1 MKFDDQQQ
9 AYIDRLISARH
20 AEISAKAKANYD
32 SMLAEATAAAL
43 KPLKARLQEAY
54 GKLRITE
61 LKAAA
66 SEAGAVDALQVAAL
80 LDGLIRVDDTGS
92 LFVVDGE
99 GERRYAKDGS
109 PLTVKEAVA
118 DFLFLNPHLTGP
130 RPLTG
135 TGSHRAEGFLVG
147 YARTIK
153 RRDYDQMSPEMQM
166 QRVFEGVRIVD

>member
-20 AEISAKAKANYD
+20 AEISAKAKASYD
-32 SMLAEATAAAL
+32 AMLAEATAAAL
-43 KPLKARLQEAY
+43 KPFKASLQEAY
-54 GKLRITE
+54 GKLRVTE

-66 SEAGAVDALQVAAL
+66 SEHGAVDASQVAAL

-118 DFLFLNPHLTGP
+118 SFLFENPHLTGP
-130 RPLTG
+130 RALPG
-135 TGSHRAEGFLVG
+135 SGSHRAEGFLVG
-147 YARTIK
+147 YARVIK
-153 RRDYDQMSPEMQM
+153 RQDYERLSPEMQM
-166 QRVFEGVRIVD
+166 EKVFDGVRVID